1 MKARFP
7 LFDSHPFLHPL
18 SEHEAAQVRH
28 LIRVLSESQKHL
40 PGLKI
45 PQVISDHMILY
56 FIKMVKD
63 EHVSIPPQVWI
74 EFLEELF
81 HRGLIEQL
89 QSPSLRHYLMI
100 QMAKTLPLT
109 HFIDEVARQ
118 KLAYSALHSNEE
130 SRRILLGHIKHFELN
145 NPKMM
150 SDIAFKGILLGGAN
164 YIDLWQ
170 FASLP
175 YPVLKQLIF
184 LIAKVNPDKAKNELK
199 KISTLYPQASEEITP
214 HLLAS

>member
-1 MKARFP
+1 MKTKFP
-7 LFDSHPFLHPL
+7 LFDSHPFLRPL
-18 SEHEAAQVRH
+18 SEHEAAEIRK
-28 LIRVLSESQKHL
+28 LICVMGQSQKHL

-45 PQVISDHMILY
+45 PSVISDHMILY

-63 EHVSIPPQVWI
+63 EHISIPPQVWI

-89 QSPSLRHYLMI
+89 QSPSLKHYLMI
-100 QMAKTLPLT
+100 QMAKTLSLV
-109 HFIDEVARQ
+109 HFIDEIARQ
-118 KLAYSALHSNEE
+118 RLAYSALHSNEE

-150 SDIAFKGILLGGAN
+150 ADIAFKGVLLGGAN
-164 YIDLWQ
+164 YIDLLQ
-170 FASLP
+170 FESLP
-175 YPVLKQLIF
+175 YPIIKQLIF
-184 LIAKVNPDKAKNELK
+184 LIAKVNPTKAKSELK
-199 KISTLYPQASEEITP
+199 KISIIHPQALTDITP